1 MAAGSSIATRPP
13 RAFAARASRR
23 KRAFVVPGLS
33 EAGADAVPFSA
44 SPVFV
49 RDPDYRP
56 HAPRYFEMENN
67 WFGFCGGSFIV
78 NSRWL

>member
-1 MAAGSSIATRPP
+1 MS
-13 RAFAARASRR
+13 
-23 KRAFVVPGLS
+23 GLS

-44 SPVFV
+44 SPVSM
-49 RDPDYRP
+49 RDSDYHPR
-56 HAPRYFEMENN
+56 APRHFEMKNN